1 MTEERLV
8 PGAQVNAFDPV
19 FLDLLKALD
28 DVDTAQEAELS
39 GPWKLVST
47 EGGYAL
53 LRVYEEIAT
62 GQPPEAVFK
71 DLPNALF
78 FFSVLPSVGRPP
90 LVVMD
95 SSRRDGGYRLCRDG
109 APVGQLRVFHEGF
122 VHAAHVADCLTRSP
136 LCLASL
142 LLASGPQAMREV
154 GRILSRVLPPA
165 GAGNS
170 WLTADEF
177 PPR

>member
-1 MTEERLV
+1 MSEERLV
-8 PGAQVNAFDPV
+8 PEAQVNAFDPA
-19 FLDLLKALD
+19 FLELLKALD
-28 DVDTAQEAELS
+28 DVGTAQESEFS
-39 GPWKLVST
+39 GPWKLIAA

-53 LRVYEEIAT
+53 LRVYEEIGT

-71 DLPNALF
+71 DLPSALSF
-78 FFSVLPSVGRPP
+78 FAVLPSVGRPP

-95 SSRRDGGYRLCRDG
+95 SSRREDGYRLSRDG
-109 APVGQLRVFHEGF
+109 SPVGQLRVFNEGF

-154 GRILSRVLPPA
+154 GRVLSRVLTPA
-165 GAGNS
+165 GAGSS
-170 WLTADEF
+170 WLTVDEF